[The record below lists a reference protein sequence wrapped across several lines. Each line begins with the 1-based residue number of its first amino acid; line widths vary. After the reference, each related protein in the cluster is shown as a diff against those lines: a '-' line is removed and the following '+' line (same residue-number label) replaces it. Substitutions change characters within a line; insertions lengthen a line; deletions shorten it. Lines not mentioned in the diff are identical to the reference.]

1 VRDEVKLKLPE
12 GAAPQDLKRRSV
24 LYDTGFTLPPGAYR
38 VKFLVREQGSGRM
51 GTFETSFDIPG
62 QPAISSVVWSS
73 QRQPVGAALASV
85 EKNRKL
91 LAHHPLIRD
100 GQKLVP
106 SVTRLFR
113 TGQKLY
119 VYVESYDAQS
129 EPAAA
134 VSLFRG
140 RTKVMESQ
148 PIASQ
153 GADGN
158 RAGTTLLQF
167 QIPLDGVRP
176 GRYIA
181 QLSVVDPAGRRFA
194 YERTALVV
202 AR

>member
-1 VRDEVKLKLPE
+1 VKPVSYRTL
-12 GAAPQDLKRRSV
+12 RRFRSC
-24 LYDTGFTLPPGAYR
+24 
-38 VKFLVREQGSGRM
+38 
-51 GTFETSFDIPG
+51 
-62 QPAISSVVWSS
+62 
-73 QRQPVGAALASV
+73 GAALASV